1 MIMVKNI
8 CFSLTILL
16 ILSSCQ
22 PSDVDKKSTE
32 GGPVLGSNYLG
43 QTPPGDSAVVFAPG
57 IVGTGLYT
65 RDIAISPSGDEIYYG
80 VSLGGYT

>member
-22 PSDVDKKSTE
+22 LSSVDKKSTE
-32 GGPVLGSNYLG
+32 GGPTLSSNYLG

-80 VSLGGYT
+80 VSLGG